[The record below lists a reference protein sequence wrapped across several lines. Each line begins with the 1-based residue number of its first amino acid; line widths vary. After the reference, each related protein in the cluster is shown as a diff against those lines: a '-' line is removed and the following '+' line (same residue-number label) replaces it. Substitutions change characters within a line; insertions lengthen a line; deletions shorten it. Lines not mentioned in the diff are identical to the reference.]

1 MKIHMKMFS
10 RIFSKV
16 AFSSNSTDN
25 APCLHVRAQHAS
37 SSFTAG
43 NRARHSVQ
51 HDLEDTKPKSR
62 CRDGNRKLPH
72 SSILASL
79 LSFSSFLVTR
89 RLVPNRSIVIP
100 LSYNLFPLLE
110 IICVKNNTFV

>member
-1 MKIHMKMFS
+1 MKMFS

-16 AFSSNSTDN
+16 AFSSNSTDD
-25 APCLHVRAQHAS
+25 APCPHVRAQHAS

-43 NRARHSVQ
+43 DRARHSVQ
-51 HDLEDTKPKSR
+51 HDLEKTRSLKVGVEN
-62 CRDGNRKLPH
+62 GNRKLPH

-89 RLVPNRSIVIP
+89 RLIVPNRSIVIHYI
-100 LSYNLFPLLE
+100 L
-110 IICVKNNTFV
+110 